1 MNKSTIKFLIMFAIF
16 AVLALFVV
24 GVVQSVIINNLEA
37 KKTQTQIELEETK
50 QKQERILEEEYVE
63 AIMRERGALKENEKI
78 FQSSLE

>member
-1 MNKSTIKFLIMFAIF
+1 MFAIF

-50 QKQERILEEEYVE
+50 QKQERILEEEFVE